1 MPDPIHI
8 LVVDDDPAV
17 RDVLAEG
24 LKDSGYECE
33 TASDGNEALLKLQSN
48 GFELVVSD
56 IDMPQMDGM
65 RLLQEIKKVR
75 PDTEIVMLTGV
86 LDVETA
92 IQSMRLGANDYLTKP
107 FNLAEVRI
115 TVERALEKRRLIR
128 ENREYQ
134 RTLETR
140 VQERTAELSRKNRE
154 VEDLFQKLNVSYQTT
169 LEALATA
176 LDTRDSETMGHS
188 LRVAAYT
195 VRVAQEMGVAGPQL
209 TDIYRGALLHDVGK
223 IGVPDAILRK
233 PGKLTQE
240 EWVEMRKHPEI
251 GYRILQGINFLE
263 EARLVVLSH
272 QERYDGKGY
281 PRNLSGQEIPLGA
294 RIFSVVDTLDAMT
307 SDRCYRKALSFDTA
321 REEIIRYRG
330 TQFDPEVVDAFLK
343 IPESEWQSIHQ
354 RVLEEVSSRGSGRF

>member
-1 MPDPIHI
+1 
-8 LVVDDDPAV
+8 
-17 RDVLAEG
+17 
-24 LKDSGYECE
+24 
-33 TASDGNEALLKLQSN
+33 
-48 GFELVVSD
+48 
-56 IDMPQMDGM
+56 
-65 RLLQEIKKVR
+65 
-75 PDTEIVMLTGV
+75 
-86 LDVETA
+86 
-92 IQSMRLGANDYLTKP
+92 
-107 FNLAEVRI
+107 
-115 TVERALEKRRLIR
+115 
-128 ENREYQ
+128 
-134 RTLETR
+134 
-140 VQERTAELSRKNRE
+140 
-154 VEDLFQKLNVSYQTT
+154 
-169 LEALATA
+169 
-176 LDTRDSETMGHS
+176 
-188 LRVAAYT
+188 
-195 VRVAQEMGVAGPQL
+195 
-209 TDIYRGALLHDVGK
+209 
-223 IGVPDAILRK
+223 PDAILRK

-281 PRNLSGQEIPLGA
+281 PRNLSGKEIPLGA